1 MMMMPIKTIGGALSG
16 LLMGVTLLFLGCLAA
31 VAVAWSTG
39 RGQIPF
45 IIDAHS
51 APGGGAAGV
60 EFIPNGIGMLVVL
73 VVCAGVGA
81 AVVVA
86 DRVRPKRDRSR
97 HDDALS
103 PGA

>member
-1 MMMMPIKTIGGALSG
+1 MIMMPIKTIGGALSG
-16 LLMGVTLLFLGCLAA
+16 LLMGVMLLFLGCLAA

-39 RGQIPF
+39 RAHIPF
-45 IIDAHS
+45 IIDAHA

-60 EFIPNGIGMLVVL
+60 EFIPNGSGMLVVL
-73 VVCAGVGA
+73 ALCAGVGA
-81 AVVVA
+81 AAVVT

-97 HDDALS
+97 RDESFS